1 MRRTASTK
9 CTRKARGGVPTD
21 FAKAA
26 RLFRLV
32 ADQGLPAAQDNL
44 NLLRRMGK
52 RVPKKTAKDEAQHAV
67 AKQPAT
73 AKEAAKHAAAKQEAD
88 RKEARRQ
95 AAAKK
100 EAERKELGGETG
112 KCKRSAG

>member
-1 MRRTASTK
+1 MYAEGEGK
-9 CTRKARGGVPTD
+9 GGVPTD

-26 RLFRLV
+26 RLFRLA

-44 NLLRRMGK
+44 NLLRRMGI
-52 RVPKKTAKDEAQHAV
+52 R
-67 AKQPAT
+67 
-73 AKEAAKHAAAKQEAD
+73 D

-100 EAERKELGGETG
+100 EAERKEAERQASASASASAALADSTG
-112 KCKRSAG
+112 CQCRLMGTV

>member
-1 MRRTASTK
+1 MYAEGEGK
-9 CTRKARGGVPTD
+9 GGVPTD

-26 RLFRLV
+26 RLFRLA

-44 NLLRRMGK
+44 SLLRRMGI
-52 RVPKKTAKDEAQHAV
+52 R
-67 AKQPAT
+67 
-73 AKEAAKHAAAKQEAD
+73 D

-100 EAERKELGGETG
+100 EAERKEAERQASASASAALADSTG
-112 KCKRSAG
+112 CQCRLMGTV